1 MTDVPCLP
9 KEKDNSKERIA
20 KYHHFKFANCLGEL
34 IIAVRALDRKK
45 SWITFPAQMKAL
57 THFFLTRIIRQFL
70 KYILGDINRMFS
82 SRIIADTPTH
92 TEENKLSITKNL

>member
-34 IIAVRALDRKK
+34 IIAEISRQKEKLDHIP
-45 SWITFPAQMKAL
+45 SANEGTNSFFP
-57 THFFLTRIIRQFL
+57 
-70 KYILGDINRMFS
+70 N
-82 SRIIADTPTH
+82 
-92 TEENKLSITKNL
+92 

>member
-57 THFFLTRIIRQFL
+57 THFFLTRIIRHNF
-70 KYILGDINRMFS
+70 
-82 SRIIADTPTH
+82 
-92 TEENKLSITKNL
+92 